1 MADQR
6 VHVSGLKELGKAME
20 GLSNKVALK
29 ISRSAVQAGARSIR
43 KLAISK
49 APIAPEPYR
58 VRANKADKDGVL
70 VLPKNIQK
78 NIVAKNVKKSRL
90 TAEAHVSIR
99 GKRKNGYAN
108 RVAILQEFG
117 TVNSPA
123 QPFMRPAFDEGK
135 LPAVELVK
143 QKLQEGIAK
152 AVAAGPVP

>member
-20 GLSNKVALK
+20 ALSNKVAKK
-29 ISRSAVQAGARSIR
+29 IARTAVQAGGRSLR
-43 KLAISK
+43 KLARSK

-58 VRANKADKDGVL
+58 VRANKADKTGVL

-78 NIVAKNVKKSRL
+78 NIVVKNVKNTQF

-99 GKRKNGYAN
+99 GKRINGYAN

-117 TVNSPA
+117 TVNAPP
-123 QPFMRPAFDEGK
+123 QPFMRPTFDEGRM
-135 LPAVELVK
+135 PAVELVK